1 MREKFN
7 KNKNF
12 QLATVATAVL
22 VLVVVFACGFE
33 LGNGRLDFHWGS
45 ENNGLP
51 NSLNYSLIQQEYS
64 IIKNNYDGKL
74 NINTLQNGIL
84 NGLANATGDVHT
96 NYYTSTQANEFTE
109 ELNNTFSGIGVELD
123 NNSSDQI
130 VVVSTLAGTPAAK
143 AGLTTG
149 DVLSSINGKSTKGVS
164 LDAAVDDIRGPNG
177 STVTL
182 GIVRGSTDLTIKI
195 VRANIVVPSVNYK
208 ILSNNIG
215 YMNVISFANDTPQL
229 SQQAAKYFK
238 QHNVRGVILDL
249 RDNPGGLVSSA
260 QSASSLWL
268 PQGSLIMTEKHNDVA
283 VQTYKALGGDM
294 LNGIPT
300 VVLINSGS
308 ASASEITAGALED
321 DHAATL
327 IGEKSYGKG
336 SVQQIFNLSGGSE
349 IKLTIAHW
357 YTPDNVNI
365 DKIGITPDMVVPLTQ
380 ADQTN
385 GVDTQENA
393 AVAYLLA
400 HSE

>member
-1 MREKFN
+1 MREKIR
-7 KNKNF
+7 KDKNF
-12 QLATVATAVL
+12 Q
-22 VLVVVFACGFE
+22 FACIGLAFIIVFIAGFW
-33 LGNGRLDFHWGS
+33 LGTGRLDFHWGS
-45 ENNGLP
+45 DNSGLP

-74 NINTLQNGIL
+74 NINTLQNGVL

-96 NYYTSTQANEFTE
+96 NYYTAAQANEFTE

-123 NNSSDQI
+123 NNSTNQI

-149 DVLSSINGKSTKGVS
+149 DVISSINSKTTKGVA
-164 LDAAVDDIRGPNG
+164 LDSAVDDIRGPNG

-182 GIVRGSTDLTIKI
+182 GIVRGSTNLSVKI

-208 ILSNNIG
+208 ILPNNIG
-215 YMNVISFANDTPQL
+215 YMNIISFANDTPQL
-229 SQQAAKYFK
+229 SQQAANDFK
-238 QHNVRGVILDL
+238 QHNVRGIILDL

-260 QSASSLWL
+260 VSVSSLWL
-268 PQGSLIMTEKHNDVA
+268 PQGSLIMTEKHDDVA
-283 VQTYKALGGDM
+283 VQTYKALGGDI

-308 ASASEITAGALED
+308 ASASEITSGALKD
-321 DHAATL
+321 DHVATL

-349 IKLTIAHW
+349 IKVTIAHW
-357 YTPDNVNI
+357 YTPDNINI
-365 DKIGITPDMVVPLTQ
+365 DKIGITPDMVVPITQ
-380 ADQTN
+380 TDQQN
-385 GVDTQENA
+385 GIDAQENA
-393 AVAYLLA
+393 AITYLM
-400 HSE
+400 SR

>member
-1 MREKFN
+1 MREKFS

-12 QLATVATAVL
+12 QLAIVGLAFIAVFL
-22 VLVVVFACGFE
+22 IGFW
-33 LGNGRLDFHWGS
+33 LGTGRLSFHWGN
-45 ENNGLP
+45 ENSGLP
-51 NSLNYSLIQQEYS
+51 GSLNYPLIQQEYS
-64 IIKNNYDGKL
+64 ILKNNYDGKL
-74 NINTLQNGIL
+74 DFNTLQDGLL

-96 NYYTSTQANEFTE
+96 NYYNATQANEFTD

-123 NNSSDQI
+123 NNSSNQI

-143 AGLTTG
+143 AKLMTG
-149 DVLSSINGKSTKGVS
+149 DIVSSINGKTTQGES
-164 LDAAVDDIRGPNG
+164 LDNVVNDIRGPNN

-182 GIVRGSTDLTIKI
+182 GIIRGSTNLTLKI

-215 YMNVISFANDTPQL
+215 YINIISFANDTPQL
-229 SQQAAKYFK
+229 AQQAANYLK
-238 QHNVRGVILDL
+238 QHDVRGIILDL

-260 QSASSLWL
+260 VSVSSLWL
-268 PQGSLIMTEKHNDVA
+268 PQESLIMTEKHNNVA
-283 VQTYKALGGDM
+283 VQTYKALGGDI

-308 ASASEITAGALED
+308 ASASEITAGALKD

-336 SVQQIFNLSGGSE
+336 SVQQIFNLSGDRE
-349 IKLTIAHW
+349 IKVTIAHW
-357 YTPDNVNI
+357 YTPDNKNI
-365 DKIGITPDMVVPLTQ
+365 DKIGITPDIVVPLTQ
-380 ADQTN
+380 TDQEN

-393 AVAYLLA
+393 AINYLLT
-400 HSE
+400 HS